1 MSAEEKAVPSATT
14 PAPSA
19 MSRFLDVLEP
29 LLLLL
34 VPTVL
39 FASIIFQ
46 VKQTAL
52 LSALVAVAALVPFFL
67 RFEGAGVKPRD
78 IMPIVV
84 MAAISIVLRIVT
96 TPVFYLHPSS
106 AIIIMAG
113 LGFGKRSGFMT
124 GALVAIVSNLFLGQ
138 GPWTPWQMYGW
149 GLMGYASG
157 AVSGAKWM
165 QGRWQVCIFG
175 AVMSFTYNLLLDTYA
190 AFGFVGTS
198 SSTSAVAV
206 YLAGLSYAATHIGS
220 TAALLWLIYEPWM
233 RKFVRIKAKYGIG
246 GGIGSFE
253 GQGGG

>member
-1 MSAEEKAVPSATT
+1 MDRPPIAAESADTLK
-14 PAPSA
+14 PSA
-19 MSRFLDVLEP
+19 MSHFLDVLEP

-34 VPTVL
+34 VPAVL
-39 FASIIFQ
+39 FTSIILQ
-46 VKQTAL
+46 IRQTAL
-52 LSALVAVAALVPFFL
+52 LSALVALAALLPFFL

-96 TPVFYLHPSS
+96 TPIFYLHPSS

-157 AVSGAKWM
+157 ALGDSSWM
-165 QGRWQVCIFG
+165 KQRWQVCVFG
-175 AVMSFTYNLLLDTYA
+175 GVMSLVYNFLLDTYA
-190 AFGFVGTS
+190 AFGFVGTA

-220 TAALLWLIYEPWM
+220 TVALLWLIYKPWM
-233 RKFVRIKAKYGIG
+233 KKFVRIKAKYGIG

-253 GQGGG
+253 GSGA